1 MRKWSMT
8 QIVHQTS
15 HRHISHVVLFYDV
28 VSRILSVSLAKLAAN
43 VIQEM
48 HLLLRKMADTQ
59 AVRKSGVCCAWKHMV

>member
-1 MRKWSMT
+1 MRIWSMT

-15 HRHISHVVLFYDV
+15 HGHISHIVFFNGVVGC
-28 VSRILSVSLAKLAAN
+28 ILSVSLTKLATN

-48 HLLLRKMADTQ
+48 HLLLRKMANTQ